1 MSPSVIAAFDGSKS
15 AITAYEFAVHL
26 AASTQAP
33 LLVLAVAQPP
43 DVDDNARNVAELE
56 AQTRRFEEA
65 FQTLAP
71 KAAEAGVNARFRV
84 VEGHPVERI
93 LEQARELG
101 AGHIVVG
108 NRRKGIFEWLLLG
121 SVAKRIVDM
130 APCSVTVVR

>member
-1 MSPSVIAAFDGSKS
+1 MSQTIIAAFDGSRTS
-15 AITAYEFAVHL
+15 TAAYHFALKL
-26 AASTQAP
+26 AAVEKAP

-43 DVDDNARNVAELE
+43 DVEDHARNVAELE
-56 AQTRRFEEA
+56 AQTSHFEEA
-65 FQTLAP
+65 FQALAP
-71 KAAEAGVNARFRV
+71 KAAEAGVEARFRV

-93 LEQARELG
+93 LEQAKAVG

-121 SVAKRIVDM
+121 SVAKRIVDL

>member
-1 MSPSVIAAFDGSKS
+1 MSQTIIAAFDGSKS
-15 AITAYEFAVHL
+15 AVAAFRFALKL
-26 AASTQAP
+26 AAGDKVP

-43 DVDDNARNVAELE
+43 DVDDNARNVAELD

-65 FQTLAP
+65 FQAL
-71 KAAEAGVNARFRV
+71 AAEAAPSGVETKFRV

-93 LEQARELG
+93 LEQAKEIE